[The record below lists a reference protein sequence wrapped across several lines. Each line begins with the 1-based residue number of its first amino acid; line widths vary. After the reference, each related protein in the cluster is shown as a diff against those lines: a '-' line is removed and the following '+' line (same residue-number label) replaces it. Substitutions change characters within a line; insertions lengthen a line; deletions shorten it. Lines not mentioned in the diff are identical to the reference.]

1 MTSKRH
7 LTLEWNQ
14 LLGRENKN
22 LDAFHNQI
30 WRNIRPEGGFRL
42 TQFGH
47 EVLESIGIK
56 SWTIKIKNTPTNTGS
71 TLLAMDRFLDKPY
84 YVDNRRHNIIV
95 YDGDLATQLLLYDG
109 DLANFLA
116 AHNL

>member
-1 MTSKRH
+1 M
-7 LTLEWNQ
+7 
-14 LLGRENKN
+14 
-22 LDAFHNQI
+22 
-30 WRNIRPEGGFRL
+30 

-84 YVDNRRHNIIV
+84 YVDNRRHTIIV
-95 YDGDLATQLLLYDG
+95 YDQDLATQLLLYDG
-109 DLANFLA
+109 DLASFLA